1 MYFES
6 LTRRAGIGANS
17 YLLDLDG
24 FRIVLDAGMDPKHE
38 STEAIPRYDS
48 LEFDSI
54 DAIIVTHSH
63 LDHVGT
69 LPILMRGQPSAP
81 VYMTEATG
89 SLVEA
94 MLHNSVN
101 VMSSKRD
108 ELDLVDYPL
117 FTHKEV
123 EKLPFAWRFQ
133 KIGKPFHITSQHGSP
148 ECEFFDAGHIL
159 GSVGVMFYHQ
169 GRRIFYTGDVNF
181 EDQTITKGAAFP
193 EEEIDALIVET
204 TRGASPRDEDYSREK
219 EGARLAQCVRETL
232 DRGGSVLIPVFAM
245 GKTQEMLV
253 LLNTLREAG
262 EIPYCPVFIG
272 GLSTKM
278 TIIFDNFAGKVRRN
292 FKGFQILKEMDL
304 EFSRNRRK
312 RRAIN
317 YEPGCIFALSS
328 GMMSEKTVSNQF
340 ATQFLD
346 NPKNSLLLVGYAA
359 DDTPAARILNAER
372 GDKIMLDANLAPI
385 SLLCD
390 VHRFDFSG
398 HAPRDHILEFIEKM
412 RPKELLLV
420 HGDEDAMAWFAD
432 RSKELLPHTSVYI
445 PESGTQVPLNGPV
458 SGDQ

>member
-24 FRIVLDAGMDPKHE
+24 FRIVLDAGMDPKSEGKE
-38 STEAIPRYDS
+38 SLPQYDT
-48 LEFDSI
+48 LEYDSI

-63 LDHVGT
+63 LDHVGS
-69 LPILMRGQPSAP
+69 LPVLMRNQPSAP

-89 SLVEA
+89 ALVEA

-101 VMSSKRD
+101 VMSSKRA
-108 ELDLVDYPL
+108 ELDIPDYPL

-123 EKLPFAWRFQ
+123 EKLPFAWRYQ
-133 KIGKPFHITSQHGSP
+133 KVGTPFHISEKHGSP

-159 GSVGVMFYHQ
+159 GSVGAMFYHQ

-181 EDQTITKGAAFP
+181 EDQTISKGADFP
-193 EEEIDALIVET
+193 QEEIDVLIVET

-219 EGARLAQCVRETL
+219 EGARLAGCVTDTL
-232 DRGGSVLIPVFAM
+232 ARGGSVLIPVFAM

-253 LLNTLREAG
+253 LLNNLREDG
-262 EIPYCPVFIG
+262 KIPYCPVFIG

-278 TIIFDNFAGKVRRN
+278 TIIFDNFADKVRRN

-328 GMMSEKTVSNQF
+328 GMMSENTVSNHF
-340 ATQFLD
+340 AAQFLD
-346 NPKNSLLLVGYAA
+346 NMKNSLLLVGYAA
-359 DDTPAARILNAER
+359 DDTPAARILNAKR
-372 GDKIMLDANLAPI
+372 GDQIVLDERN
-385 SLLCD
+385 SRVQLLCD

-398 HAPRDHILEFIEKM
+398 HAPRDHILEYIEQV

-420 HGDEDAMAWFAD
+420 HGDDDAMAWFAD
-432 RSKELLPHTSVYI
+432 RARELLPHTSVYI
-445 PESGTQVPLNGPV
+445 PEPGAKVPLDTAIP
-458 SGDQ
+458 S